1 MFFKRAQILIA
12 EDETIIALDIKAI
25 LEKIGYKV
33 TAIVIS
39 GEKVLENVENGKP
52 DLILMDISL
61 SGKMDGI
68 QAAQIITE
76 RYDIP
81 VVYLTALAD
90 DETLERARVTGP
102 FGYILK
108 PFDERILHTTI
119 EIALYKHK
127 LDSELKTR
135 TKELEL
141 EKVKTDNLLHNIF
154 PSEIVKELKQNGSV
168 KPCYYESVT
177 ILFTDFHDFTKIT
190 ASLNPDKLLSELN
203 EIFTKFDSIIKD
215 IGIEKLKT
223 VGDSY
228 MVAGGLPN
236 ITNDHALQVVKA
248 GLLMQKYINQRNR
261 EYGQNWLMR
270 VGIHTGPCVAGIVGI
285 NKYTYDIWGDTV
297 NIASRLETTCE
308 PGKVNISEETY
319 KLIKEHHDC
328 EYRGDIEAKG
338 KGKLKMYFVKNS
350 KNEDTRITI

>member
-1 MFFKRAQILIA
+1 MLLKKAHILIA
-12 EDETIIALDIKAI
+12 EDETIIAMDIKAT

-33 TAIVIS
+33 LDIVPS
-39 GEKVLENVENGKP
+39 GEKVLENVYKEKP

-68 QAAQIITE
+68 QAAKIVNDK
-76 RYDIP
+76 YNIP

-90 DETLERARVTGP
+90 DETLERARVTSP

-127 LDSELKTR
+127 VDSELKTR

-141 EKVKTDNLLHNIF
+141 EKVKTDELLHNIF
-154 PSEIVKELKQNGSV
+154 PSEIVKELKQKGSV
-168 KPCYYESVT
+168 NPSHYDSVT
-177 ILFTDFHDFTKIT
+177 ILFTDFHNFTKIT
-190 ASLNPDKLLSELN
+190 SRLSPDKLLSELN
-203 EIFTKFDSIIKD
+203 EIFTKFDSIIKE

-223 VGDSY
+223 IGDSY

-236 ITNDHALQVVKA
+236 KTDDHPIKVVKA
-248 GLLMQKYINQRNR
+248 GLMMQDYINKRN
-261 EYGQNWLMR
+261 EHYGLHWQMR

-297 NIASRLETTCE
+297 NIASRLETNCE

-319 KLIKEHHDC
+319 KLIKEHFDC
-328 EYRGDIEAKG
+328 EYRGSIEAKG
-338 KGKLKMYFVKNS
+338 KGKIRMYFVNHPKENIV
-350 KNEDTRITI
+350 RQL